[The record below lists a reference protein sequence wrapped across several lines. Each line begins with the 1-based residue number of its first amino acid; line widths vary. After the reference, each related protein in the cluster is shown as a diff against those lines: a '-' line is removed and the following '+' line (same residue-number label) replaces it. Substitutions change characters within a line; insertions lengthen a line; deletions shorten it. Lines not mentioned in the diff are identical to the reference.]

1 MARTRTRKGNPVHGV
16 LLINKPSGSTSNRVL
31 QQVKWQLKAKKAG
44 HTGALDPLATG
55 LLPLCFGEATKFSQ
69 LLLDADKTYQVTATL
84 GIQTDTCDVDGEVI
98 ATKPIPAFTE
108 ADIEQLLAAHFT
120 GTITQVA
127 PIYSALKVNGRPMYE
142 LARAGEPV
150 EAKSRQITI
159 FSSQLDAVRPDQ
171 VDLTIHCSKGTYIR
185 SIVDE
190 LGQLLGCGA
199 TVSRLHRTQHGPFTL
214 DQAMGIDDVPD
225 EAFLSA
231 MLPVDAMIADWPVI
245 ELTEA
250 QSVPFIH
257 GNPTTLTAC
266 DAPSD
271 LQYRVYQSDSQQFVG
286 IGQVKRA
293 NELWPVRVINCNS

>member
-1 MARTRTRKGNPVHGV
+1 MARTRTRKGNPIHGV
-16 LLINKPSGSTSNRVL
+16 LLVNKPSGLTSNRVL

-69 LLLDADKTYQVTATL
+69 LLLDSDKTYQVTAKL
-84 GIQTDTCDVDGEVI
+84 GIQTDTCDIDGEI
-98 ATKPIPAFTE
+98 LATKPVPVVSSDVVE
-108 ADIEQLLAAHFT
+108 GLLKQHFL
-120 GTITQVA
+120 GVITQVA

-159 FSSQLDAVRPDQ
+159 YSSQLMAIRPDEI
-171 VDLTIHCSKGTYIR
+171 DLTIHCSKGTYIR
-185 SIVDE
+185 SVVDE

-199 TVSRLHRTQHGPFTL
+199 TVSRLHRTQHGPFLL
-214 DQAMGIDDVPD
+214 DQSIGIDDVTD
-225 EAFLSA
+225 EAFLAA

-245 ELTEA
+245 TLTEV
-250 QSVPFIH
+250 QSVPFVH
-257 GNPTTLTAC
+257 GNPTTVTEAL
-266 DAPSD
+266 DASD
-271 LQYRVYQSDSQQFVG
+271 IQYRVYQENTGAFVG
-286 IGQVKRA
+286 IGQMKRA

>member
-1 MARTRTRKGNPVHGV
+1 MARTRTRKGNPIHGV
-16 LLINKPSGSTSNRVL
+16 LLVNKPSGLTSNRVL

-69 LLLDADKTYQVTATL
+69 MLLDSDKTYQVTAKL
-84 GIQTDTCDVDGEVI
+84 GIQTDTCDIDGAVLV
-98 ATKPIPAFTE
+98 TKPVPVVSS
-108 ADIEQLLAAHFT
+108 EQVEGLLQQHFL

-150 EAKSRQITI
+150 EAKSRQVTI
-159 FSSQLDAVRPDQ
+159 YSSQLDAIRSDEI
-171 VDLTIHCSKGTYIR
+171 DLTISCSKGTYIR

-199 TVSRLHRTQHGPFTL
+199 TVSKLHRTQHGPFTL

-231 MLPVDAMIADWPVI
+231 LLPVDAMIADWPVI
-245 ELTEA
+245 DLTEE

-257 GNPTTLTAC
+257 GNPTTLMAC

-286 IGQVKRA
+286 IGQIKRA